1 MMSQISDEPAAVATP
16 VCVIGPQF
24 VTPNPL
30 EVIVETN
37 SIGSLLVTDVNHKV
51 MLKAKTCNTTFHH
64 QLLLLHADD
73 RPIAM
78 VRHKMMTG
86 HKRWKVY
93 LGDSV
98 AKSDIIFSTQAAH
111 AIQSKTNVHVFLAK
125 NKRKKGKWDFMI
137 KGSWSRRNCT
147 IWMGD
152 SASIIAQ
159 MHTMDVPENAR
170 FVKDRFM
177 LGVNANVDYAFVVSL
192 IAIVDATKRTSMK
205 NKLIESG
212 SPARPSLFYF
222 EDPAFRTR
230 QRRLGRRIGKYFS
243 PKIQWQLK
251 IPFVVVE
258 PSGPGTIHMHIVM
271 QLKIVEEQI
280 DQRILIQTLLNVVIF
295 MQIASLIFAFDLERS
310 FWSCSKYAPIF

>member
-205 NKLIESG
+205 NKLIEVVTDGVIEAALGGLAPTSIG
-212 SPARPSLFYF
+212 PWFDLLMRIEVLAWASRWLVGLCYWTGLATLCDPSCY
-222 EDPAFRTR
+222 
-230 QRRLGRRIGKYFS
+230 Y
-243 PKIQWQLK
+243 
-251 IPFVVVE
+251 
-258 PSGPGTIHMHIVM
+258 
-271 QLKIVEEQI
+271 
-280 DQRILIQTLLNVVIF
+280 
-295 MQIASLIFAFDLERS
+295 QIAMTDSTATSHRVRRGIPKE
-310 FWSCSKYAPIF
+310 KV